1 MTHFYNKSPD
11 PKDIGLTSTGAAAKE
26 VADFCFNR
34 CPDRGE
40 SYNPVG
46 IILEHK
52 HGYEPRPHTNFRGR
66 GPWYVLERGE
76 GEWEIERFW
85 QAVYPGHSEIPDPA
99 GLPSNATPMDRESHC
114 LHESVLG
121 DPFDVLTDRCPEEVM
136 ARYPRLMTLGPKLLA
151 SLKRYV
157 RAGGELLVN
166 AAHLSDRTMK
176 ESVLGVTFG
185 DWIYSSK
192 GNRRF
197 WIRRVKPT
205 TARVVLADS
214 KGNPMILENEVGK
227 GRVILVTVKHSLTG
241 KTIGNRSRYLPDVL
255 DFMKTWIAPVY
266 PVRVETTRG
275 HAPHYALNKLS
286 DGWLVTVGNH
296 YGSAWSGTVTLA
308 APAVTRVKELWTQ
321 SAIRHEPGE
330 GELKFRARVPQ
341 YSFRVF
347 RCRRA

>member
-1 MTHFYNKSPD
+1 
-11 PKDIGLTSTGAAAKE
+11 
-26 VADFCFNR
+26 
-34 CPDRGE
+34 
-40 SYNPVG
+40 
-46 IILEHK
+46 
-52 HGYEPRPHTNFRGR
+52 
-66 GPWYVLERGE
+66 
-76 GEWEIERFW
+76 
-85 QAVYPGHSEIPDPA
+85 
-99 GLPSNATPMDRESHC
+99 
-114 LHESVLG
+114 
-121 DPFDVLTDRCPEEVM
+121 
-136 ARYPRLMTLGPKLLA
+136 
-151 SLKRYV
+151 
-157 RAGGELLVN
+157 
-166 AAHLSDRTMK
+166 
-176 ESVLGVTFG
+176 VTFG

-286 DGWLVTVGNH
+286 DGWLVT
-296 YGSAWSGTVTLA
+296 
-308 APAVTRVKELWTQ
+308 RVKELWTQ